1 VMQGMRKF
9 LEGRL
14 KLKVNEEKSAVDR
27 PWKRKLLGFSFLPG
41 KRVRIR
47 LASKTKERFAAKV
60 REITSRT
67 RPLAPGERIRQ
78 LNAYLGGW
86 LAYFRLAE
94 TPSVFARMDEWIRR
108 RLRMCLW
115 KQWKRGRTR
124 YRELRRLGL
133 KHGPARE
140 AAGMQARP
148 WRAAHTPQVHKAL
161 GLAYWQAQGLKSLK
175 ESYESTRSA

>member
-1 VMQGMRKF
+1 M
-9 LEGRL
+9 
-14 KLKVNEEKSAVDR
+14 DR
-27 PWKRKLLGFSFLPG
+27 PWRRKFLGFSFLPG

-47 LASKTKERFAAKV
+47 LAPKTKERFAAKV

-67 RPLAPGERIRQ
+67 RPLALGERIRR

-94 TPSVFARMDEWIRR
+94 TPSVFTELDAWIRS

-133 KHGPARE
+133 QPGPARE
-140 AAGMQARP
+140 AAGMQAGP
-148 WRAAHTPQVHKAL
+148 WRAAHTAQMHKAL

-175 ESYESTRSA
+175 DSYESARSA